1 MNILQGIII
10 GIVQGL
16 TEFLPVSS
24 SAHLVFIQKL
34 LGVESSL
41 AFDTFLHLGSLL
53 AVLIFFRADIY
64 KLLNAW
70 LFSVEDIT
78 KHRFKEGFYEDPY
91 KRLAWYVILAT
102 IPVGIVGI
110 LFESQVDA
118 LFAGALYVPGFFLF
132 VTGTILYLSQRI
144 ASGEIDM
151 SHMGWAQSLFMGLA
165 QACAIMPGLSRS
177 GTTIAAGLVAGL
189 DKEFAAKFSFILSI
203 PAIFGAF
210 IVQLKDKFVE
220 LFLHIHSRAF
230 RRFRIGCGEHYAGN
244 ERKRRI
250 QAHAP
255 KRAFL
260 CVERAVIL
268 LCRQLN
274 GVMVRVIGLHHH
286 PAGGIGASRTSRNL
300 GNMFM

>member
-1 MNILQGIII
+1 MNIIQGIII

-24 SAHLVFIQKL
+24 SAHLIFIQNI

-53 AVLIFFRADIY
+53 AVLIYFRADIY
-64 KLLNAW
+64 KMILAW
-70 LFSVEDIT
+70 VSSVGDILQ
-78 KHRFKEGFYEDPY
+78 HRFKEGFYSDPY

-102 IPVGIVGI
+102 IPVALVGV

-132 VTGTILYLSQRI
+132 VTGTILYLSQRM
-144 ASGEIDM
+144 ASGQIDM
-151 SHMGWAQSLFMGLA
+151 SHMGWFQSLFMGLG

-177 GTTIAAGLVAGL
+177 GTTIAAGLVIGL

-210 IVQLKDKFVE
+210 VLQLKD
-220 LFLHIHSRAF
+220 
-230 RRFRIGCGEHYAGN
+230 
-244 ERKRRI
+244 
-250 QAHAP
+250 
-255 KRAFL
+255 
-260 CVERAVIL
+260 
-268 LCRQLN
+268 
-274 GVMVRVIGLHHH
+274 IGLSMSGDG
-286 PAGGIGASRTSRNL
+286 AAIILGFVAAFVSGYLAIKWLLDLIQNKSLDIFAYYCWIVGIIV
-300 GNMFM
+300 FMGSIAHIF

>member
-1 MNILQGIII
+1 MDIIQGIII

-24 SAHLVFIQKL
+24 SAHLIFIQNL

-64 KLLNAW
+64 KMLRAW
-70 LFSVEDIT
+70 WLSLGDILQN
-78 KHRFKEGFYEDPY
+78 RFKEGFYSDPY

-132 VTGTILYLSQRI
+132 VTGTILYLSQRM
-144 ASGEIDM
+144 ASGQIDM
-151 SHMGWAQSLFMGLA
+151 SHMGWFQSLFMGLG

-177 GTTIAAGLVAGL
+177 GTTIAAGLVIGL

-203 PAIFGAF
+203 PAILGAF
-210 IVQLKDKFVE
+210 IVQLKD
-220 LFLHIHSRAF
+220 
-230 RRFRIGCGEHYAGN
+230 
-244 ERKRRI
+244 
-250 QAHAP
+250 
-255 KRAFL
+255 
-260 CVERAVIL
+260 
-268 LCRQLN
+268 
-274 GVMVRVIGLHHH
+274 IGLSMSGDG
-286 PAGGIGASRTSRNL
+286 AAIILGFVAAFVSGYLAIKWLLDLIQNKSLDIFAFYCWIVGIVV
-300 GNMFM
+300 FMGSIAHIF

>member
-24 SAHLVFIQKL
+24 SAHLIFIQKL

-64 KLLNAW
+64 KMLNAW
-70 LFSVEDIT
+70 LFSLEDIV

-110 LFESQVDA
+110 FFESQIDA

-144 ASGEIDM
+144 ASGQIDM
-151 SHMGWAQSLFMGLA
+151 SHIGWAQSLFMGLG

-203 PAIFGAF
+203 
-210 IVQLKDKFVE
+210 QQYL
-220 LFLHIHSRAF
+220 
-230 RRFRIGCGEHYAGN
+230 EH
-244 ERKRRI
+244 
-250 QAHAP
+250 
-255 KRAFL
+255 F
-260 CVERAVIL
+260 
-268 LCRQLN
+268 
-274 GVMVRVIGLHHH
+274 
-286 PAGGIGASRTSRNL
+286 
-300 GNMFM
+300 